1 MASFANDN
9 QENNPDGSVDDMK
22 ETSEMKALEE
32 VSSSKKK
39 ATKAKKEKDAENKSV
54 EEGPEKFK
62 GLLKMPFKKSKK
74 GVKESKAEIND
85 DIEIV
90 EEPSEVDKSSIETPT
105 EETSMTSMTEE
116 WAKFHENRDTADESM
131 EEVETSQTE
140 SDTDQTPNKSSKKKT
155 KAEKEKEK
163 EEKLKLKLEDKTRKE
178 EEKAKVKAE
187 KEKRKS
193 ILKEEKAKVKKEKT
207 PRKGKVPNEV
217 QEKEPKKSETNE
229 VKEEVQVAQKKENTP
244 AKVNPLAKFLV
255 KAKGG
260 DIKPKP
266 SVEIKSSVKKT
277 TNVKE
282 VPKKCPDDDIEVIKE
297 VNATQKFPAPA
308 TSTPLRTS
316 PRKKV
321 SMSRTPST
329 PFTPDP
335 DRAKKLSVAKL
346 KVKISELNMV
356 MDKAVEEKDF
366 LKAHETKQA
375 IQKLEEEIKEID
387 ADTSY
392 VSQSLA
398 DVSGVPSSAD
408 NTPNAT
414 PKNCRNVSVVST
426 PGSTNGTPLMFRKLT
441 PGQLVKQEEM
451 KKKREALEKD
461 KLAKKEALENEK
473 QVKKDTLEK
482 EKQTK
487 KEALEKEKADKE
499 RQREVEKRAK
509 EVERLEKERLRK
521 TEKEKLEAE
530 KDKQKQEK

>member
-1 MASFANDN
+1 
-9 QENNPDGSVDDMK
+9 MK
-22 ETSEMKALEE
+22 ETSEIKALEE

-39 ATKAKKEKDAENKSV
+39 ASKAKKEKDAENKSV

-207 PRKGKVPNEV
+207 PRKGKLPNEV
-217 QEKEPKKSETNE
+217 QEKEPEKSETNE
-229 VKEEVQVAQKKENTP
+229 VKEEVIKQKPAKEEVIEQKPSKEEVQVARKKENTP

-260 DIKPKP
+260 DNKPKP
-266 SVEIKSSVKKT
+266 SVETKSSEKKT
-277 TNVKE
+277 TNGKE

-297 VNATQKFPAPA
+297 VNATQKSPATA

-321 SMSRTPST
+321 RMSRTPST

-408 NTPNAT
+408 NTPKVAPNAT
-414 PKNCRNVSVVST
+414 PKNCRNVSMVST
-426 PGSTNGTPLMFRKLT
+426 PGSTNGTPSMFKKLT

-461 KLAKKEALENEK
+461 KLAK
-473 QVKKDTLEK
+473 
-482 EKQTK
+482 
-487 KEALEKEKADKE
+487 
-499 RQREVEKRAK
+499 
-509 EVERLEKERLRK
+509 
-521 TEKEKLEAE
+521 
-530 KDKQKQEK
+530 